1 MAYGTVTTPH
11 RHYAA
16 WKTMW
21 PSDEAAFT
29 AGHGR
34 APSPQEVLSEGLL
47 KPANLLDVMRNFIVF
62 ERDPSTGKT
71 IRKVCRYQQFG
82 AVNKALARAR
92 AAKKPT
98 ERGGVVWATQGS
110 GKSLTMLWLAL
121 KLRRGAVGDKPT
133 IVIVTDRKDLDEQI
147 TGTFLACGFP
157 HPEQAESVR
166 DLRELLS
173 GPLGKTILTTVQ
185 KFQELQQ
192 PGDAGRRNARE
203 EFPELSRE
211 SNIFVLAD
219 EAHRTQYGGL
229 AANLRKALPN
239 ACFFGFTGTP
249 IDKKDRSTLSTFGP
263 YIDTYTIAEA
273 VADGATVPIFYEGR
287 LPELRIIGNSLDALF
302 DRVFADRTDEERQAI
317 KKKFATDAFP
327 CAAGTLKRRWSR
339 LSNPSASAL

>member
-110 GKSLTMLWLAL
+110 GKSLTMLWL
-121 KLRRGAVGDKPT
+121 
-133 IVIVTDRKDLDEQI
+133 EQI